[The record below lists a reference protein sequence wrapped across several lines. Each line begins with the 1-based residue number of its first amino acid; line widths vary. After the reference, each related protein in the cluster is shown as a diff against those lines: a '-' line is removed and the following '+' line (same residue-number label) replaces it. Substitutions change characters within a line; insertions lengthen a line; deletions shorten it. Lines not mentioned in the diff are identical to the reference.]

1 MGFDALTLLTISVI
15 ALVSM
20 GGLLVILSFNE
31 RESIAL
37 RCWGA
42 TFLLGAGGIALL
54 LSSPTDYKTL
64 PRELA
69 SAVFLVAY
77 GTLFAG
83 CCLFNRRRAY
93 WPPIGLAPVL
103 WLALCWTVDP
113 SVPARVGVISG
124 MMASF
129 CMACAA
135 ELRFGDRSAVR
146 GRTGAAV
153 VLVVHGLVYLSRSV
167 LQPLLMPGA
176 PWIQKAASPWGAIL
190 GAETLAFVFFFGFLT
205 IAMTRERTAQRLRKA
220 SLEDVL
226 TGIGNR
232 RALIQSGRALLERC
246 DASGHKIACILF
258 DLDHFKTVND
268 THGHDAGDRLLVR
281 FATLAVESLP
291 LNCLFCRIGGEEFA
305 ALLPETDGAEA
316 SALAETIRA
325 RFEHCAIAGR
335 NGPIAATVSA
345 GISVTAPLD
354 AGIEALLSRADINL
368 YSAKA
373 RGRNRV
379 EDDRALVT
387 EAAGAQP
394 ATLAPMI
401 IDPRM
406 FGEG

>member
-1 MGFDALTLLTISVI
+1 MGFDPLTLLTISVI
-15 ALVSM
+15 ALIAM
-20 GGLLVILSFNE
+20 GALLVILSFNE
-31 RESIAL
+31 REAIAL
-37 RCWGA
+37 RWWGA
-42 TFLLGAGGIALL
+42 TFLLGASGIALL
-54 LSSPTDYKTL
+54 LSSPYDYKTL

-69 SAVFLVAY
+69 SAVFLAAY
-77 GTLFAG
+77 GAMFAG
-83 CCLFNRRRAY
+83 CCVFNRRRAC
-93 WPPIGLAPVL
+93 WPAIALGPVL
-103 WLALCWTVDP
+103 WLALCWTLDP
-113 SVPARVGVISG
+113 SVPVRVGVISG
-124 MMASF
+124 MMACF
-129 CMACAA
+129 CLACAA

-153 VLVVHGLVYLSRSV
+153 VLVAHGLFYLSRSV
-167 LQPLLMPGA
+167 LQPILMPGK
-176 PWIQKAASPWGAIL
+176 PWIEKVASPWGAIL

-246 DASGHKIACILF
+246 GASGHGIACILF

-305 ALLPETDGAEA
+305 ALLPHTDCAEA

-325 RFEHCAIAGR
+325 RFEHSAIAGR
-335 NGPIAATVSA
+335 NGPIMATVSA

-379 EDDRALVT
+379 EDDRGLN

-394 ATLAPMI
+394 ATLVDMI
-401 IDPRM
+401 IDRPM
-406 FGEG
+406 LGEG